1 MNYLL
6 DSNAFIQAKNTYYS
20 MAICPGFWDW
30 ILHSNNR
37 QGVSSI
43 DFVRKELEKGKDDLT
58 KWVKNNPHIFVSV
71 DDELTQKVFGQV
83 ANYVNSLSHLKD
95 GAKSDFLSGADPWLI
110 AKAIVTSTT
119 IVTHEK
125 LDLQSKRKVFI
136 PNICQNF
143 KVTYIDTFELL
154 HVLKAQFV
162 LRSEES

>member
-95 GAKSDFLSGADPWLI
+95 GAKSDFLSGANPWLI

-125 LDLQSKRKVFI
+125 LDYSPKEKYSYPIFAKILKLPTLI
-136 PNICQNF
+136 
-143 KVTYIDTFELL
+143 LL
-154 HVLKAQFV
+154 NCYMY
-162 LRSEES
+162 